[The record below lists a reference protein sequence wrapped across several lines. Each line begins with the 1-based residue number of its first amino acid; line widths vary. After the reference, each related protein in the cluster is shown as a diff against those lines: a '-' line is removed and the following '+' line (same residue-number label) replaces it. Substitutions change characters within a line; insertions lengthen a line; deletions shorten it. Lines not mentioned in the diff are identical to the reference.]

1 MKEVSSV
8 LFGLRFLACSG
19 RWMYVC
25 FLVCLFKDLF
35 VLQVDTVKRLLIK
48 KLPPVLAIQLK
59 RFDYDW
65 ERECAIKFNDYFEFP
80 RELDMEPY
88 TVAGVAKLEG
98 DDVNP
103 ENQVIQQNEPSE
115 PTPSGSSK
123 YRLVGV
129 LVHSGQASGGHYY
142 SYIIQRNGGDGEK
155 NRWYKFDDGD
165 VTECKMD
172 DEEEMKNQCFG
183 GEYMGEV
190 FDHMMK
196 RMSYRRQKRWWNAYI
211 LFYER
216 MDSLDKDNEIVKYIS
231 DLTISATKP
240 HQVKMP
246 GVIECSVRKQN
257 VQFMHNRMQYSLEYF
272 QFIKKLLTCN
282 SVYLNPPPGMG
293 HSCVFYLMF

>member
-1 MKEVSSV
+1 M
-8 LFGLRFLACSG
+8 
-19 RWMYVC
+19 
-25 FLVCLFKDLF
+25 
-35 VLQVDTVKRLLIK
+35 DTVKRLLIK

-115 PTPSGSSK
+115 ATPAGSSK

-216 MDSLDKDNEIVKYIS
+216 MDSLDKDSELVKYIS
-231 DLTISATKP
+231 ELNLSSTKP

-246 GVIECSVRKQN
+246 NVIECSVRKQN

-282 SVYLNPPPGMG
+282 SVYLNPPPGI
-293 HSCVFYLMF
+293 HRILFKKKSFISVQNAKQSTYARF